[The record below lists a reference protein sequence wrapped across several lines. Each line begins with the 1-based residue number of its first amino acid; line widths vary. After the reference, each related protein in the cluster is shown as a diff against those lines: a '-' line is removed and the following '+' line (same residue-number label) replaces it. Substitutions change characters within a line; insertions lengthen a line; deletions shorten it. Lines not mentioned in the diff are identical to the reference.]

1 MHHVPVKDD
10 ILLFLIFFKIKFK
23 CTRLDLNGSLICC
36 GSLLFRSSHGVS
48 RKTAK
53 PGYERGAERF
63 QGQQSS

>member
-10 ILLFLIFFKIKFK
+10 ILLFFFFIKFK
-23 CTRLDLNGSLICC
+23 CTRLDLNVNLICC
-36 GSLLFRSSHGVS
+36 VSLLFRSSHGVS